1 MNGGTGMKRWLKGSS
16 YTLEPYI
23 SLYVFLF
30 VLFVIGVMF
39 GAGLVGSLSFLQ
51 KQDLLFFVEQFFH
64 SFTESDRQYSLQEL
78 FSTFWTHGKYVT
90 FLFLFGLSFIGLPV
104 VWFLLFLKGIVI
116 GFTVG
121 FLVNQLS
128 WQGFFISITSVAPQN
143 LLIVPAYLLIVASS
157 MIFCIHVMK
166 MLFAKGKSYYTIGQA
181 VSLYFRSY
189 LIALLIVLGGSIV
202 EAFIS
207 SQIMY
212 WIIK

>member
-1 MNGGTGMKRWLKGSS
+1 MKRWLKGSS

>member
-1 MNGGTGMKRWLKGSS
+1 MKRWLKGSS

-30 VLFVIGVMF
+30 VLFVIGVIF
-39 GAGLVGSLSFLQ
+39 GASLVGSLSFLQ
-51 KQDLLFFVEQFFH
+51 KQDLLFFVEQYFQ
-64 SFTESDRQYSLQEL
+64 SFTEQSRQLTLSEL
-78 FSTFWTHGKYVT
+78 VNSFWTHGKYVT

-104 VWFLLFLKGIVI
+104 VWFLLFIKGIVI

-121 FLVNQLS
+121 FLVNQLT
-128 WQGFFISITSVAPQN
+128 WQGFLISLTSVAPQN

-181 VSLYFRSY
+181 MSLYFKSY
-189 LIALLIVLGGSIV
+189 LIALLIILGGSVI

-207 SQIMY
+207 SQAMY
-212 WIIK
+212 FILK